1 MLQPLTQVGPR
12 KCQPPISCPPHTHD
26 LCLASHKVAWGCK
39 NLFSRQP
46 PGSHRTPV
54 SRSLSSPLPGWALPQ
69 TDLSPSPR
77 TQESPSCP
85 VPRSKTSSP
94 LLRAHPCWPP
104 PRPPRR
110 EPYSPDRTH
119 HPSPPVPAG
128 RTRTKCGL
136 EAWPRREGGLGG
148 CEKWGVREES
158 RVCTAQGSKS
168 GSRCPTGSLQCPWLP
183 IARPHPPPCRSPGTQ
198 AVVAASLN
206 PSGGPCSG
214 SQRPPGGGARSLG
227 NAIGP
232 FSGAGRFH
240 VRSLADTH
248 RLRPAPSAALANQ
261 VWSRGRDLALSSPI
275 GSRLCRSALEVLKP
289 CGAGRGLEEG

>member
-1 MLQPLTQVGPR
+1 MPASYFLPSSHPRSVSGLPQSCLGMQESFFTSASQIPQNPGFQEPFIPSPGVGP
-12 KCQPPISCPPHTHD
+12 
-26 LCLASHKVAWGCK
+26 
-39 NLFSRQP
+39 
-46 PGSHRTPV
+46 
-54 SRSLSSPLPGWALPQ
+54 PQ

-85 VPRSKTSSP
+85 VPGSKTSSP

-136 EAWPRREGGLGG
+136 EAWPRRERGLVG

-206 PSGGPCSG
+206 PSGAPAVEACGR
-214 SQRPPGGGARSLG
+214 QGAVPVPWGTPL
-227 NAIGP
+227 
-232 FSGAGRFH
+232 
-240 VRSLADTH
+240 VRS
-248 RLRPAPSAALANQ
+248 Q
-261 VWSRGRDLALSSPI
+261 
-275 GSRLCRSALEVLKP
+275 
-289 CGAGRGLEEG
+289 GRGASTSSHWRIRTVLVPPPPQR